1 MKRSKPFLIGFTF
14 ILAIFVFVWGFNF
27 LKGRDLFKNQEI
39 LYARYKTVNG
49 LVAAKPVYINGVQ
62 VGQVSRMYFT
72 PDYSGDVIVEMIIQS
87 KFPIPKNSI
96 ARIFSADLMGSKS
109 IALILG
115 DSKEIIK
122 SGDTLTSTSV
132 EGSIMESVNKQVGPL
147 KAKAELLMGSV
158 DTLIAAFN
166 SVMSDT
172 TVSNLENSIQDIQT
186 TLQNLSSASSNI
198 DKFVYSESSR
208 LGSII
213 NNIDSLAISL
223 KDNREGFSNIVN
235 NLERTT
241 DSLSKANLLAVVQKA
256 DSSINS
262 LNQILTKINEGQG
275 TAGKLMNND
284 SLYIELNK
292 SAEEL
297 NKLLK
302 DIRENPKR
310 YLKFSLF

>member
-1 MKRSKPFLIGFTF
+1 VKRSKPFLIGFTF

-27 LKGRDLFKNQEI
+27 LKGRDLFKNQEF
-39 LYARYKTVNG
+39 LYARYKSVNG

-62 VGQVSRMYFT
+62 VGQVSRLSFT
-72 PDYSGDVIVEMIIQS
+72 PDHSGDVIVEMIIQS

-132 EGSIMESVNKQVGPL
+132 EGSIMESVNKQVAPL

-158 DTLIAAFN
+158 DTLLAAFN
-166 SVMSDT
+166 TVMNDN
-172 TVSNLENSIQDIQT
+172 TVKNLANSFQDIQT
-186 TLQNLSSASSNI
+186 TFNNLSSTTSKI
-198 DKFVYSESSR
+198 DTLVGSESNR
-208 LGSII
+208 LSLFIG
-213 NNIDSLAISL
+213 NIDSLTISL
-223 KDNREGFSNIVN
+223 KENREGFSNIITN
-235 NLERTT
+235 FESIS

-262 LNQILTKINEGQG
+262 LNHILMKINEGQG

-297 NKLLK
+297 NRLLK